1 MRHKRA
7 VSLRFSLSTAMTAMV
22 LVTTLIMGTAAFVN
36 ARSRMREDLNVKIQL
51 LATSIAAGISARE
64 HSELSD
70 PAQMEGEVY
79 REIKRRFLRIIDQ
92 EPRIGYIYSFRRL
105 TNGDLVFVLDSGEE
119 ADDQSPIGMVY
130 DEDFPTLTRA
140 FEPPYQAHVDPEITE
155 DEYGTWLSAYAP
167 ILWPDGSLE
176 GVLGVDMIASDII
189 AQERQLLLVMGL
201 ITLGVSLLG
210 IAGGARLSRRIVEP
224 LSTLADDMGQIRNL
238 QLNETRLG
246 TSNIVEVQTMETALS
261 NMKKGLRSF
270 KRYVPSDVVAQLMN
284 RETEARLG
292 TEIHSITSFFS
303 DLENF
308 TTVSEKLGPDL
319 VTKLLGP
326 YLQMLTEHL
335 QSRGATV
342 DKFIGDAVVA
352 FWGAPHPVPDHPFI
366 ACTAALD
373 ANEML
378 SMLNKSWSELDI
390 PPLSTRIG
398 MNTGDA
404 LVGNIGFEERL
415 SYTALG
421 DTMNLA
427 ARLESLNK
435 LYGTRILVGESTFR
449 AVTPRIAGRFVDKV
463 AVKGKTVG
471 TELYEIFRE
480 TDLPRE
486 WDRFLSAYT
495 PALEFY
501 RAGDFAK
508 AVTGFERA
516 LSILPGDGPVKVLL
530 GRSRRYLA
538 NPPEPLSGWSGVTV
552 LQDK

>member
-1 MRHKRA
+1 MKQKRA

-22 LVTTLIMGTAAFVN
+22 LITTLVMGTAAFLN
-36 ARSRMREDLNVKIQL
+36 ARNRMREDLNVKIQL

-64 HSELSD
+64 HHDLND
-70 PAQMEGEVY
+70 PSQMEGEIY
-79 REIKRRFLRIIDQ
+79 QEIKNRFRRIIDQ

-105 TNGDLVFVLDSGEE
+105 ADGTLVFVLDSGDDPE
-119 ADDQSPIGMVY
+119 DQSPIGMVY
-130 DEDFPTLTRA
+130 DESFPTLTQA
-140 FEPPYQAHVDPEITE
+140 FEPPYQAHVDPDITE

-167 ILWPDGSLE
+167 VLWPDGSLE

-189 AQERQLLLVMGL
+189 AQERRLLLVMAL
-201 ITLGVSLLG
+201 ITLGVSTLG
-210 IAGGARLSRRIVEP
+210 IAGGTYLSRRIVEP
-224 LSTLADDMGQIRNL
+224 LSILADDMGQIRNL

-270 KRYVPSDVVAQLMN
+270 KRYVPSDVVTQLIN

-352 FWGAPHPVPDHPFI
+352 FWGAPNPVPDHPLV

-378 SMLNKSWSELDI
+378 STLNKTWKELDI

-398 MNTGDA
+398 MNTGEA

-435 LYGTRILVGESTFR
+435 LYGTRILVGESTYR
-449 AVTPRIAGRFVDKV
+449 AASPRIPGRFVDKV

-471 TELYEIFRE
+471 TELYEIFWE
-480 TDLPRE
+480 KDLPRE
-486 WDRFLSAYT
+486 WDQFLAVYT
-495 PALEFY
+495 PALHYYQEGSFAQAI
-501 RAGDFAK
+501 AGI
-508 AVTGFERA
+508 ERA
-516 LSILPGDGPVKVLL
+516 LSILPDDGPARVLL

-538 NPPEPLSGWSGVTV
+538 DPPESISTWSGVTV